1 VEAPRAVI
9 EPRLGD
15 SHAAFLGARK
25 ALSAAG
31 ATVPDPVA
39 FDGVEVESGAAG
51 GTGSTAAGRVGMNHG
66 GEFTKL
72 FTVRQPA
79 RASFAADGGD
89 LRIREIGFRVT
100 YLT

>member
-15 SHAAFLGARK
+15 SHAALLGARK

-39 FDGVEVESGAAG
+39 FEGVEVEGGAAG

-72 FTVRQPA
+72 FSVRQPT
-79 RASFAADGGD
+79 RASFAADRKN
-89 LRIREIGFRVT
+89 LRIRETASRVT